1 MSHIYL
7 PSEDGRNY
15 EMATL
20 LDHHKKYS
28 GKTIEEVE
36 YYFNSELLKEQ
47 SFAHEELQQSVDLVS
62 DIEHIVQKAKKSL
75 DKEKVEISNNQK
87 VKGIRGNRLM
97 EKEARRKEEAF
108 LLSDAQQFN
117 QPMETKEIVEETTPK
132 KSVSTIE
139 LLRQKQK
146 EKLNRAR
153 ISGK

>member
-62 DIEHIVQKAKKSL
+62 DIEHIVQKAKNL
-75 DKEKVEISNNQK
+75 WI
-87 VKGIRGNRLM
+87 
-97 EKEARRKEEAF
+97 
-108 LLSDAQQFN
+108 
-117 QPMETKEIVEETTPK
+117 K
-132 KSVSTIE
+132 K
-139 LLRQKQK
+139 K
-146 EKLNRAR
+146 
-153 ISGK
+153 

>member
-1 MSHIYL
+1 M
-7 PSEDGRNY
+7 
-15 EMATL
+15 
-20 LDHHKKYS
+20 
-28 GKTIEEVE
+28 
-36 YYFNSELLKEQ
+36 
-47 SFAHEELQQSVDLVS
+47 DLVS